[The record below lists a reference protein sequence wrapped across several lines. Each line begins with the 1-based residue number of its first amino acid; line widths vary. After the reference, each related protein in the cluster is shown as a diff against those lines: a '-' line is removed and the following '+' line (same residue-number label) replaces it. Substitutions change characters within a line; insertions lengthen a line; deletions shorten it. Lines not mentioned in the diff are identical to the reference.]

1 MEERVGQIRVR
12 LIGTAIFLS
21 ALWLLMSGLFK
32 PMILAFGVV
41 SVLLVVYILHRMDS
55 VDEDRVALPLGPFAT
70 VGYFFWLLVE
80 IAKANWAVTKI
91 VLSPKMPITQHL
103 FSVPYTQ
110 NSDVGQVIFANS
122 ITLTPG
128 TLTVETDLG
137 YFLVHALDYSPDDL
151 ESLAD
156 MDAHVTAIETGR
168 AG

>member
-1 MEERVGQIRVR
+1 MGKLQVR

-21 ALWLLMSGLFK
+21 ALWLLMSGLYK
-32 PMILAFGVV
+32 PLILGLGAV
-41 SVLLVVYILHRMDS
+41 SVLLVVYVLHRMDS
-55 VDEDRVALPLGPFAT
+55 VDEDRVTLPLSPIASI
-70 VGYFFWLLVE
+70 GYFFWLLVE
-80 IAKANWAVTKI
+80 IARANWAVTKI

-103 FSVPYTQ
+103 FAVPYTQ
-110 NSDVGQVIFANS
+110 KSDVGQVIFANS

-151 ESLAD
+151 VALAD
-156 MDAHVTAIETGR
+156 MDAHVTAIETER